1 MAVLD
6 VYVDPNL
13 EKGDRQHP
21 NLAGGSRAL
30 ITVQSFEIAAADDDG
45 SVYRIGRIAS
55 NALLLD
61 CKIACSA
68 ITGGTDFDLGLYHIN
83 KGDAVDAD
91 LFMSGQS
98 FAVASR
104 VIDGLSAVDVKDA
117 NKRIWELLGLPK
129 DPMIQYDLAITAN
142 TVGSADGEVSIKL
155 LTSQH

>member
-98 FAVASR
+98 FASASR
-104 VIDGLSAVDVKDA
+104 AIDGLSAVDVKDA

-155 LTSQH
+155 LTSQY

>member
-83 KGDAVDAD
+83 KGDVVDAD